1 MNTDKLAS
9 ILSTDTGLPAG
20 AVLAVLLRAA
30 PRLSDPGRS
39 VVAPPPYPPTDEGRI
54 ATALHARA
62 EEADRAYTDALRYTG
77 EYTDDDG
84 NPLDIGGQTAARA
97 EHHRS
102 ALARAIVARNW
113 WRVVASL

>member
-1 MNTDKLAS
+1 MNTTDLAA
-9 ILSTDTGLPAG
+9 ILSTDTGLPADV
-20 AVLAVLLRAA
+20 VLAVLRRAA

-39 VVAPPPYPPTDEGRI
+39 AIAPPPYPPTDEGRI

-62 EEADRAYTDALRYTG
+62 EEAERAYAEALRYTG
-77 EYTDDDG
+77 EYTDDED
-84 NPLDIGGQTAARA
+84 NPLDIGEQTAARA

-102 ALARAIVARNW
+102 ALDRAITARRW